1 MKAMADGVER
11 STGAVAQEL
20 PSAETAARGRG
31 SRLRT
36 PAWAAW
42 HGIQPAVTASHVRLW
57 LIAVVS
63 VVLVGTAGYA
73 LLLRWSVSDALYMT
87 VITLTTVGF
96 REVGELGEL
105 GRGWTMLLALAGVA
119 LLFGFVG
126 IVGETLVTEAT
137 SGRREARRMQ
147 QAVSELR
154 DHFVLCGYGRVGTTV
169 ARQLRAAGQRVVVID
184 VRGDSLERARREGHF
199 VVEGDATEDATLREA
214 GIERARG
221 LITTIDSDALNVYV
235 ILSART
241 LNPKMLICGRASTT
255 SAEGKLTQAGADRVV
270 SPYTM
275 AGLRLSQL
283 ALRPHVVEFLEA
295 AMEQGERA
303 FSIEELDVTP
313 GGPLEARTVREL
325 REQGI
330 FVLAMAHAEGGYEP
344 HPPDQRRLEADE
356 TVIVSGSVESLGRLR
371 RPEAG

>member
-1 MKAMADGVER
+1 MKAVADRAER
-11 STGAVAQEL
+11 STTPVAQEL
-20 PSAETAARGRG
+20 PSAQTGADQRRWP
-31 SRLRT
+31 SWT
-36 PAWAAW
+36 PGWAAW
-42 HGIQPAVTASHVRLW
+42 QGIEPAVAASHVRLW
-57 LIAVVS
+57 LAAVVS
-63 VVLVGTAGYA
+63 VVVLGTAGYI
-73 LLLRWSVSDALYMT
+73 LLLGWSLSDALYMT

-96 REVGELGEL
+96 REVAELGEP
-105 GRGWTMLLALAGVA
+105 GRAWTMLLALSGVA

-126 IVGETLVTEAT
+126 ILGETLVTEAT

-169 ARQLRAAGQRVVVID
+169 ARQLRAAEQHVVVID
-184 VRGDSLERARREGHF
+184 VRGDSVERARRDGHL

-313 GGPLEARTVREL
+313 GGPLEAKTVREL

-344 HPPDQRRLEADE
+344 HPPDQRQLQADE

-371 RPEAG
+371 RLQAG

>member
-1 MKAMADGVER
+1 MAGGSET
-11 STGAVAQEL
+11 S
-20 PSAETAARGRG
+20 TAAVPQDLPTSAASDSRGRP
-31 SRLRT
+31 SRLWT

-42 HGIQPAVTASHVRLW
+42 RGIQPAVTASHVRLW

-63 VVLVGTAGYA
+63 VVVIGTAGYM
-73 LLLRWSVSDALYMT
+73 LLLGWSVSDALYMT
-87 VITLTTVGF
+87 AITVTTVGF
-96 REVGELGEL
+96 KEVRELDEP
-105 GRGWTMLLALAGVA
+105 GRVWTMLLALSGVA

-126 IVGETLVTEAT
+126 ILGESLVTEAT

-154 DHFVLCGYGRVGTTV
+154 DHFILCGYGRVGSTV
-169 ARQLRAAGQRVVVID
+169 ARQLQAAGQRVVVID
-184 VRGDSLERARREGHF
+184 VRGESLERARRDGHLI
-199 VVEGDATEDATLREA
+199 VEGDATEDTTLQEA

-241 LNPKMLICGRASTT
+241 LNPKMLIAGRASTT

-283 ALRPHVVEFLEA
+283 ALRPRVVEFLEA
-295 AMEQGERA
+295 ALEHGELA

-313 GGPLEARTVREL
+313 GGPLDAKTVGEL

-344 HPPDQRRLEADE
+344 HPPDERELGADE
-356 TVIVSGSVESLGRLR
+356 TVIVSGSVETLTRLR
-371 RPEAG
+371 RPGT